1 MQGLPVLAKSEDH
14 MTIERIEVRR
24 LDLNLIRPYK
34 VSFTTFAK
42 FQPLIAE
49 VVDSNGVSG
58 FGEAEI
64 TPGYSSETPEGAWS
78 LLTRWSEA
86 LVGLTPAAAKAALAP
101 HIASDPSAASILY
114 TAMEMLEDN
123 PILAPATDTRVPL
136 LQPVHSFELDAIPGE
151 VEEILA
157 EGFRTLKVKV
167 GFEVDGDLRRVAAI
181 QKAVAGRATL
191 RLDANHSYTREQG
204 CAFGAA
210 LDPTGIELFEQP
222 CDNDDWDGNAAVA
235 AVSRVPV
242 MLDESIYGT
251 DDIDRAA
258 TIDGVGFVKLK
269 LKKLGGLDLLRAALE
284 RIRRLGMTPVLGDGT
299 ATEIGCWQE
308 ACVARLAIDNAG
320 EMNGFLKFRDRLFAE
335 PLKFVG
341 GAILLP
347 AGYRPTLDKDVVQRV
362 TMAEATARAGAR
374 VRAAG

>member
-1 MQGLPVLAKSEDH
+1 MQGGLVLAKLEGQV
-14 MTIERIEVRR
+14 TIERIEVRR
-24 LDLNLIRPYK
+24 LDLKLIRPYK
-34 VSFTTFAK
+34 VSFTTFSE
-42 FQPLIAE
+42 FQPLVAE
-49 VVDSNGVSG
+49 VVDSDGATG

-78 LLTRWSEA
+78 LLTRWSEE
-86 LVGLTPAAAKAALAP
+86 LVGRTPAAAKAALAP
-101 HIASDPSAASILY
+101 HIATDPSAASVLY
-114 TAMEMLEDN
+114 TALEMLEGN
-123 PILAPATDTRVPL
+123 PILAPESDTRVPL
-136 LQPVHSFELDAIPGE
+136 LQPVHSFELDAIPDE
-151 VEEILA
+151 IEEILA

-167 GFEVDGDLRRVAAI
+167 GFEVDADLRRLAKI
-181 QKAVAGRATL
+181 QDATAGRATL
-191 RLDANHSYTREQG
+191 RLDANHSYTRDQG

-210 LDPTGIELFEQP
+210 LDPEGIELFEQP

-251 DDIDRAA
+251 ADIDRAA
-258 TIDGVGFVKLK
+258 AIEGVGFVKLK
-269 LKKLGGLDLLRAALE
+269 LKKLGGLDLLRDGLE
-284 RIRRLGMTPVLGDGT
+284 RIRRHGMTPVLGDGT
-299 ATEIGCWQE
+299 ATEIACWQE

-320 EMNGFLKFRDRLFAE
+320 EMNGFLKFRDRLFAD
-335 PLKFVG
+335 PLKFAD

>member
-1 MQGLPVLAKSEDH
+1 

-42 FQPLIAE
+42 FQPLVAE
-49 VVDSNGVSG
+49 VIGGDGVSG

-78 LLTRWSEA
+78 LLTGLSEK
-86 LVGLTPAAAKAALAP
+86 LVGQTPAAAKAAIEPYFAT
-101 HIASDPSAASILY
+101 DPSAASILY
-114 TAMEMLEDN
+114 AAMEMLESN
-123 PILAPATDTRVPL
+123 PILAPETDTRVPL
-136 LQPVHSFELDAIPGE
+136 LQPVHSFDLAAIPDE

-167 GFEVDGDLRRVAAI
+167 GFDVDADLRRVAAI
-181 QKAVAGRATL
+181 QEAVRGRVTL

-204 CAFGAA
+204 CVFGAA
-210 LDPTGIELFEQP
+210 LDPAGIELFEQP
-222 CDNDDWDGNAAVA
+222 CDNDDWAGNAAVA

-251 DDIDRAA
+251 ADIDRAA
-258 TIDGVGFVKLK
+258 GIEGVGFVKLK
-269 LKKLGGLDLLRAALE
+269 LKKIGGLDPLRAALE
-284 RIRRLGMTPVLGDGT
+284 RIRHLGMTPVLGDGT

-320 EMNGFLKFRDRLFAE
+320 EMNGFLKFRDRLFAD
-335 PLKFVG
+335 PLKFAD

-347 AGYRPTLDKDVVQRV
+347 VGYRPTLDRDILRRV
-362 TMAEATARAGAR
+362 TIAEATACAR
-374 VRAAG
+374 LQVPASG

>member
-1 MQGLPVLAKSEDH
+1 

-34 VSFTTFAK
+34 VSFTTFSK

-78 LLTRWSEA
+78 LLTEWSEA
-86 LVGLTPAAAKAALAP
+86 LVGRTPAAAKAVLAP
-101 HIASDPSAASILY
+101 HIATDPSAASILY
-114 TAMEMLEDN
+114 TAMEMLDGN
-123 PILAPATDTRVPL
+123 PILAPESDIRVPL
-136 LQPVHSFELDAIPGE
+136 LQPVHSFALDAIPDE

-157 EGFRTLKVKV
+157 KGFRTLKVKV
-167 GFEVDGDLRRVAAI
+167 GFDVDGDLRRVAAI

-210 LDPTGIELFEQP
+210 LDADGIELFEQP

-235 AVSRVPV
+235 AMSRVPV

-251 DDIDRAA
+251 ADIDRAA
-258 TIDGVGFVKLK
+258 AIDGVGFVKLK
-269 LKKLGGLDLLRAALE
+269 LKKLGGLDLLQTALE

-299 ATEIGCWQE
+299 ATEIACWQE

-320 EMNGFLKFRDRLFAE
+320 EMNGFLKFRDRLFTD
-335 PLKFVG
+335 PLKFAD

-347 AGYRPTLDKDVVQRV
+347 AGYRPTLDKEVLRRV
-362 TMAEATARAGAR
+362 SVAEATARAGAR